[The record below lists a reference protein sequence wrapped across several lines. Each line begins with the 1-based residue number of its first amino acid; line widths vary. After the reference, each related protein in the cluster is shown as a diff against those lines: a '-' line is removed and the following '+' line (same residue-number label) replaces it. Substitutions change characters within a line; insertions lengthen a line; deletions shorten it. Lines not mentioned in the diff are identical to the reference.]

1 MLFIVRHCFEQF
13 FFIYLAIN
21 FIYSI
26 FIETLILLN
35 ITNIN
40 NKYKS
45 FNTELIVL
53 LKYLYLNWKDIWNP
67 IYDIKNIFM
76 YNSKMKTN

>member
-53 LKYLYLNWKDIWNP
+53 LKYLYLN
-67 IYDIKNIFM
+67 
-76 YNSKMKTN
+76 